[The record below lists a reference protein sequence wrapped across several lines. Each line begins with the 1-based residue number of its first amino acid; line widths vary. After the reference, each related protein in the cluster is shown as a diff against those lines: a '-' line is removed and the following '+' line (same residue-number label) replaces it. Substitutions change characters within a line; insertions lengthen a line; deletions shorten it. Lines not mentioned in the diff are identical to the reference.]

1 MAGGRF
7 SLLHCAGLIGGATVI
22 VVAFCAIRGGGPVK
36 VEGDTPQ
43 ERIDCINRLAEDR
56 PDGAADAIAAAATD
70 TDDHAYVRQAAVM
83 ALDKMGDVR
92 HRSTFEAC
100 TRDVAPWTREAAAK
114 ALRRFTD
121 DDSIRRLGE
130 LLAGDPTGG
139 VRTAA
144 ARSLARIATPPATA
158 MLVQA
163 IEKNRHRPVR
173 FQALASLEALLER
186 HGPDGESPWEAAR
199 WNRLKAEVD
208 RVRPLARTEPV
219 AATQRGSEHYHERGP
234 GKTKDQGGR

>member
-7 SLLHCAGLIGGATVI
+7 SLLHCVGLIGGAAVI
-22 VVAFCAIRGGGPVK
+22 VFAFCAIGSGGPAR

-70 TDDHAYVRQAAVM
+70 TDDHAFVRQAALM
-83 ALDKMGDVR
+83 ALDEMGDVR
-92 HRSTFEAC
+92 HRSVFLAG
-100 TRDVAPWTREAAAK
+100 TRDVAPWTREVAAK
-114 ALRRFTD
+114 ALGRFAD
-121 DDSIRRLGE
+121 DESMRRLGE
-130 LLAGDPTGG
+130 LLAKDPVGG

-144 ARSLARIATPPATA
+144 VRSLARIATPPATA

-163 IEKNRHRPVR
+163 IEKNRHSPVR
-173 FQALASLEALLER
+173 SQALASLEALLER
-186 HGPDGESPWEAAR
+186 HGPEGESPWEPAR

-208 RVRPLARTEPV
+208 RVRPLAKIKPLGT
-219 AATQRGSEHYHERGP
+219 AGSDHYHEHGP